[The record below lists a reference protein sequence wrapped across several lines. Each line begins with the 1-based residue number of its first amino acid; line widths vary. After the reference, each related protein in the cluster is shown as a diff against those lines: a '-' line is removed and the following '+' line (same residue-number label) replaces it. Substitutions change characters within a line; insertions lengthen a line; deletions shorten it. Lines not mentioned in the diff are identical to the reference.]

1 MAQPPSFRRSQV
13 AIAALFCFL
22 GFQYGTW
29 VSRLPA
35 LKTHL
40 DLSTA
45 EVGLLLLAPG
55 IGAAV
60 SFPLVAWAIKQLGS
74 RLLSIVSAFGL
85 LAVLGALAVTPNL
98 VLAMVV
104 LFLDGILIAC
114 LNVGMNAQ
122 GAALEARSERNTMAL
137 LHALFSGGTFGAA
150 LLASGVTVVTES
162 LPAHFA
168 VAGVLLLALIAVS
181 WTGTLTEDAPATAAP
196 EKEKKRRRWALP
208 SLIVIWLCAAMV
220 FTELTEGA
228 MNDWSALYLRDV
240 THAAPSVTPLGIA
253 TVSGTMVLARLF
265 VDRWRAR
272 WGDKRVVLSGTVLA
286 AAGLGGAL
294 LLGGWIPALIGF
306 ACVGLGMAAV
316 TPCIYVAAAR
326 TGPEGLALV
335 ASMGTV
341 GLLAGPPLIG
351 VVASFSNLVWGMTV
365 VVAAIV
371 LIGLSVIQIR
381 FAPAAEPAEPVSA

>member
-98 VLAMVV
+98 VVAMAV

-150 LLASGVTVVTES
+150 LLASGLTVVTES

-168 VAGVLLLALIAVS
+168 VAVVLLLALIAVS
-181 WTGTLTEDAPATAAP
+181 WSGTLAEDAPAAAAP
-196 EKEKKRRRWALP
+196 EKKRRRWALP

-272 WGDKRVVLSGTVLA
+272 WGDKRVVLSGTALA
-286 AAGLGGAL
+286 AVGLGGAL

-316 TPCIYVAAAR
+316 TPCVYVAAAR

-351 VVASFSNLVWGMTV
+351 VVASFSNLLWGMTV

-371 LIGLSVIQIR
+371 LIGLSVTRIR
-381 FAPAAEPAEPVSA
+381 FTPASSAEPVEAVSG

>member
-60 SFPLVAWAIKQLGS
+60 SFPLVAWAMKQLGS

-85 LAVLGALAVTPNL
+85 LAVLAALAVTPNL
-98 VLAMVV
+98 VVAMVV

-122 GAALEARSERNTMAL
+122 GAALEAGSERNTMAL

-150 LLASGVTVVTES
+150 LLASGVTVVSES

-181 WTGTLTEDAPATAAP
+181 WSGTLTEDAPATAAP
-196 EKEKKRRRWALP
+196 EKKRRRWALP

-272 WGDKRVVLSGTVLA
+272 WGDKRVVLSGTVVA
-286 AAGLGGAL
+286 AIGLGGAL
-294 LLGGWIPALIGF
+294 LLGGWVPALIGF

-351 VVASFSNLVWGMTV
+351 VVASFSDLVWGMTV

-371 LIGLSVIQIR
+371 LIGLSVTQIR
-381 FAPAAEPAEPVSA
+381 FTPAPEAAEPVSA